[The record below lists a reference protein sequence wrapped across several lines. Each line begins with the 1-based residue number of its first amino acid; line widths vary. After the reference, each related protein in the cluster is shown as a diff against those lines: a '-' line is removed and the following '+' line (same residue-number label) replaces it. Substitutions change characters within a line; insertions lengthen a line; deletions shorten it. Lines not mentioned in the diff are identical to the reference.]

1 MIKGIWMWPNN
12 VYRCGAEKII
22 SALKH
27 ARFTDIYFLTKGLSG
42 KTSFIGKHAPAAF
55 DRDLLNEV
63 IDCAH
68 RYGIRVHA
76 WFTSASDEYYKS
88 IHPESGRAHFSR
100 GKDRELIS
108 FKNDAYRDYLKRIVD
123 EVVSD
128 YAVDGIHLDYIRY
141 NHMLYGWD
149 DEDISAYLSFGADK
163 KELFGFIEKTFYSE
177 DRDES
182 IFEEYRRG
190 NETLKAFCKSRKAD
204 VNGFSEYI
212 LNGVKKIK
220 PNLVLSAAV
229 MPEGAYR
236 DHAFA
241 DLHYGQDYDDLSRL
255 FDYFLVMSYSKAY
268 GKTSEWISDIGKNLT
283 DKNISFVTGIQ
294 TYDHADGASIQSDI
308 GSALGA
314 SNNGIVLFREGE
326 CAIVYNDCGMQLFN
340 DTDYKITKAEYRY
353 GNKSEISNL
362 VIMPG
367 QTAPLNLS
375 LIPDQILL
383 YSEDKDVCI
392 YYDKRH
398 FEKGNKSC

>member
-1 MIKGIWMWPNN
+1 M
-12 VYRCGAEKII
+12 
-22 SALKH
+22 
-27 ARFTDIYFLTKGLSG
+27 
-42 KTSFIGKHAPAAF
+42 
-55 DRDLLNEV
+55 
-63 IDCAH
+63 
-68 RYGIRVHA
+68 
-76 WFTSASDEYYKS
+76 
-88 IHPESGRAHFSR
+88 
-100 GKDRELIS
+100 
-108 FKNDAYRDYLKRIVD
+108 
-123 EVVSD
+123 
-128 YAVDGIHLDYIRY
+128 
-141 NHMLYGWD
+141 
-149 DEDISAYLSFGADK
+149 
-163 KELFGFIEKTFYSE
+163 
-177 DRDES
+177 
-182 IFEEYRRG
+182 
-190 NETLKAFCKSRKAD
+190 
-204 VNGFSEYI
+204 
-212 LNGVKKIK
+212 NGVKKIK

-283 DKNISFVTGIQ
+283 DINISFVTGIQ

-326 CAIVYNDCGMQLFN
+326 CAIVYNDCGMKLFN

-353 GNKSEISNL
+353 GNKREISDL
-362 VIMPG
+362 LIMPD

-383 YSEDKDVCI
+383 YSQDKDICI

-398 FEKGNKSC
+398 FEKGNESC